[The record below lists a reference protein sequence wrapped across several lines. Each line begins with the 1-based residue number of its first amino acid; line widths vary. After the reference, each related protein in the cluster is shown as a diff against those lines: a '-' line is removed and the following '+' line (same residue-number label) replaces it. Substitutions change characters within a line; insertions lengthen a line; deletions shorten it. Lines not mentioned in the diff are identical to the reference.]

1 MSKQKLNEGVI
12 NKFIDGLFNSYKKGL
27 DKQFARTSAKRNPKL
42 AKKIDKVNN
51 DLDDLVKYLKS
62 LEK

>member
-42 AKKIDKVNN
+42 AKKLI
-51 DLDDLVKYLKS
+51 KS
-62 LEK
+62 IMI

>member
-1 MSKQKLNEGVI
+1 MSKQKINEGII

-27 DKQFARTSAKRNPKL
+27 DKQFAKKSAKRNPQL